1 MFSSFTKNPVLKRSV
16 QEDEG
21 DMVFLE
27 SFFPTFLLYVRF
39 HLNGGKKT
47 PRMHNRFPSQFGNYT
62 SMATQYRDVYQ
73 IYVYI
78 WHTSESHDKLSKSYT
93 DHKFCNHSTDYC
105 QIFKKQKKRHAKAHW
120 SESEI
125 NKIVQSNTQHP
136 LRWQCHTSHAR
147 HKIYYYE
154 ASEMPTIIK
163 CPPNNGYM
171 HVENRNNL
179 FTHGIE
185 SNWRQWNIQA
195 VLLLFDNHWGY
206 CICSHYYQ

>member
-1 MFSSFTKNPVLKRSV
+1 MKTSTMFSSFTKNPVLKRSV

-21 DMVFLE
+21 DMVFSE

-93 DHKFCNHSTDYC
+93 DHYFAITPRIIAKFS
-105 QIFKKQKKRHAKAHW
+105 KSKKRDMQKP
-120 SESEI
+120 I
-125 NKIVQSNTQHP
+125 
-136 LRWQCHTSHAR
+136 
-147 HKIYYYE
+147 E
-154 ASEMPTIIK
+154 A
-163 CPPNNGYM
+163 
-171 HVENRNNL
+171 NRK
-179 FTHGIE
+179 
-185 SNWRQWNIQA
+185 
-195 VLLLFDNHWGY
+195 
-206 CICSHYYQ
+206 